1 MVEKTG
7 RSADIALT
15 MFTGIKAA
23 AECNIIERED
33 EAIPFEGNKI
43 QLNIKPFEIKTLKLK
58 LK

>member
-1 MVEKTG
+1 
-7 RSADIALT
+7 